1 MLSLWQGLGSSVAER
16 LRGDVPRQSGAGMEA
31 SLPTN
36 TRGNRRMLACA
47 LECVCVCVCV
57 CGCVCVCVWGL
68 SMAGAGVLS
77 AWNEES

>member
-1 MLSLWQGLGSSVAER
+1 MLNLWQGLGWSVGER
-16 LRGDVPRQSGAGMEA
+16 PRGEVPGQRGAGMEA

-47 LECVCVCVCV
+47 RKCVCVCVCV
-57 CGCVCVCVWGL
+57 CGL
-68 SMAGAGVLS
+68 SMAGAEVLS